1 MSRSQWGSRLGFILA
16 SAGAT
21 VGLGSIW
28 KFPYVTAMNGGGA
41 FIIIFILIA
50 FTLGLA
56 LLMAEIAIGRAA
68 GCGAVSAFR
77 KLGGRG
83 WPLVGYTGVLCGFL
97 VLSFYCVVGGW
108 TFGYLLRAFDGRV
121 MSDSPEALAALFGQY
136 VSSPVEPIVTHALFV
151 GLTALVVMA
160 GIQKGIERAGKLLMP
175 ALFVLM
181 LLLIVR
187 ALTLPGAAEG
197 VSQFLAPDFSKVT
210 PSMLVDALGLAFF
223 SLSVGAGCMLAYGS
237 YLGPGV
243 RLANAS
249 LWIVGLTTLTSIL
262 AGLMIFPAIA
272 AFGLDAAAGPG
283 LTYMT
288 MPVVFNHLPFGQW
301 FAVAFFALLLF
312 AALTSAVSLLEI
324 IVVLPVDDWGVD
336 RKRASLAGAAL
347 VFLAGIPASLSFGL
361 LGDVTLFGRNVF
373 ELMDYTASNIL
384 LPVGGIGTALFAGWK
399 VWPLMRGQLALPAG
413 VAVAMQAM
421 CRVVAPLLIGLI
433 LVWNL

>member
-1 MSRSQWGSRLGFILA
+1 
-16 SAGAT
+16 
-21 VGLGSIW
+21 
-28 KFPYVTAMNGGGA
+28 
-41 FIIIFILIA
+41 
-50 FTLGLA
+50 
-56 LLMAEIAIGRAA
+56 
-68 GCGAVSAFR
+68 
-77 KLGGRG
+77 
-83 WPLVGYTGVLCGFL
+83 
-97 VLSFYCVVGGW
+97 
-108 TFGYLLRAFDGRV
+108 
-121 MSDSPEALAALFGQY
+121 
-136 VSSPVEPIVTHALFV
+136 
-151 GLTALVVMA
+151 
-160 GIQKGIERAGKLLMP
+160 
-175 ALFVLM
+175 
-181 LLLIVR
+181 
-187 ALTLPGAAEG
+187 
-197 VSQFLAPDFSKVT
+197 
-210 PSMLVDALGLAFF
+210 
-223 SLSVGAGCMLAYGS
+223 MLAYGS
-237 YLGPGV
+237 YLGPDV

-249 LWIVGLTTLTSIL
+249 LWIVGLTTLTSVL

-347 VFLAGIPASLSFGL
+347 VFLAGIPASLSFGV

-421 CRVVAPLLIGLI
+421 CRAVAPLLIGLI